1 MQPKENNMSFR
12 FLSDE
17 WFAEVAK
24 LKDAAGDLDVPA
36 ALHDLVINIVVTGTE
51 WGERHLAL
59 VSGNL
64 EQGHKD
70 NAPTKLLLPVDLAHR
85 LFIDNDQSA
94 GMQGFMSGQIR
105 VEGDMSKLMSMQM
118 VQPSAKQR
126 ELQKQILGVTA
137 P

>member
-1 MQPKENNMSFR
+1 MSFR

-126 ELQKQILGVTA
+126 DLQKQILGVTA